1 MRHFD
6 ETKPFGTAMVGAV
19 ALGIGYQA
27 GLTDWIALFS
37 LPVAITPQ
45 QSWGFEG
52 EPPKAVLK
60 DLGIL
65 RILGREIGLYEVASF
80 SCN

>member
-27 GLTDWIALFS
+27 GLTDCIGPCFLC
-37 LPVAITPQ
+37 Q
-45 QSWGFEG
+45 Q
-52 EPPKAVLK
+52 P
-60 DLGIL
+60 
-65 RILGREIGLYEVASF
+65 
-80 SCN
+80 